1 MTELTLGEFD
11 KILDYM
17 INNNHRLIDN
27 GDTPIAVDIE
37 GEAGIGKT
45 SIVEAVAR
53 RKQMTFVKVNL
64 SQIEETADLV
74 GFPYKEYLVKINGE
88 EKWISADLLKD
99 MNCDFVATN
108 QSRMSYAVPSW
119 VPRDENPNGTMLV
132 LDDYSRANQLII
144 QAIME
149 LINTGSYMS
158 WKLPKYTNIVLTS
171 NPDDGNYSVSTLDN
185 AQRSRLVTFNAK
197 FDINLWAKWAE
208 NFGIDGRAINF
219 ALYYNT
225 ELFEPKNNVVVAN
238 ARNYTTFCRA
248 IAGLPKW
255 DDDKSLEII
264 LEISTGCFLDK
275 NQVVGTLFTQFI
287 RNRLDKLIS
296 PEKLLNGDW
305 DTVKQEI
312 INCVYDNGST
322 SSYNYKA
329 NIANILGTR
338 FMNYCDKYLGTD
350 KADSKKVADRI
361 DKFVTS
367 ETQLFSQDIMYNIVK
382 TICSNHTSLTNRWFL
397 NKNIR
402 QIAI

>member
-1 MTELTLGEFD
+1 MTELTLGEFE

-37 GEAGIGKT
+37 GDAGIGKT

-99 MNCDFVATN
+99 MNCDFTATN

-119 VPRDENPNGTMLV
+119 VPREENPNGTMLV

-158 WKLPKYTNIVLTS
+158 WKLPKYINIVLTS

-185 AQRSRLVTFNAK
+185 AQ
-197 FDINLWAKWAE
+197 
-208 NFGIDGRAINF
+208 
-219 ALYYNT
+219 
-225 ELFEPKNNVVVAN
+225 
-238 ARNYTTFCRA
+238 
-248 IAGLPKW
+248 
-255 DDDKSLEII
+255 KS
-264 LEISTGCFLDK
+264 
-275 NQVVGTLFTQFI
+275 
-287 RNRLDKLIS
+287 
-296 PEKLLNGDW
+296 
-305 DTVKQEI
+305 
-312 INCVYDNGST
+312 
-322 SSYNYKA
+322 
-329 NIANILGTR
+329 
-338 FMNYCDKYLGTD
+338 
-350 KADSKKVADRI
+350 
-361 DKFVTS
+361 
-367 ETQLFSQDIMYNIVK
+367 
-382 TICSNHTSLTNRWFL
+382 
-397 NKNIR
+397 
-402 QIAI
+402 

>member
-1 MTELTLGEFD
+1 MKELTLGEFS
-11 KILDYM
+11 KILSYM
-17 INNNHRLIDN
+17 IDNNHRLIDA
-27 GDTPIAVDIE
+27 GDTPIAVNIE

-45 SIVEAVAR
+45 SVVEAVAR
-53 RKQMTFVKVNL
+53 EKKMTFVKVCL

-74 GFPYKEYLVKINGE
+74 GFPYKEYLVKLNGE
-88 EKWISADLLKD
+88 EKWVSADLLKD
-99 MNCDFVATN
+99 MNCDFETTN
-108 QSRMSYAVPSW
+108 KSRMSYAVPSW
-119 VPRDENPNGTMLV
+119 VPTEENPNGTMLV
-132 LDDYSRANQLII
+132 LDDYSRASSMLL
-144 QAIME
+144 QAVME
-149 LINTGSYMS
+149 LINTGSYIS

-171 NPDDGNYSVSTLDN
+171 NPDSGEYSVQTLDN
-185 AQRSRLVTFNAK
+185 AQKSRLVTFNGK
-197 FDINLWAKWAE
+197 FDIQQWAKWAE

-255 DDDKSLEII
+255 NDEKTLEII
-264 LEISTGCFLDK
+264 LEIASGCFLDK
-275 NQVVGTLFTQFI
+275 DQVVGTLFTQFI
-287 RNRLDKLIS
+287 NNNLDKLIS
-296 PEKLLNGDW
+296 PERLLNGEW
-305 DTVKQEI
+305 EAVKQEI
-312 INCVYDNGST
+312 LNCVYANGNT

-338 FMNYCDKYLGTD
+338 FMNYCNKYLGTD

-367 ETQLFSQDIMYNIVK
+367 DTQLFSQDIMYNIVK
-382 TICSNHTSLTNRWFL
+382 TICSNHASLTNRWFL

>member
-1 MTELTLGEFD
+1 
-11 KILDYM
+11 M
-17 INNNHRLIDN
+17 IDNNHRLIDA
-27 GDTPIAVDIE
+27 GDTPIAVNIE

-45 SIVEAVAR
+45 SVVEAVAR
-53 RKQMTFVKVNL
+53 EKKMTFVKVCL

-74 GFPYKEYLVKINGE
+74 GFPYKEYLVKLNGE
-88 EKWISADLLKD
+88 EKWVSADLLKD
-99 MNCDFVATN
+99 MNCDFETTN
-108 QSRMSYAVPSW
+108 KSRMSYAVPSW
-119 VPRDENPNGTMLV
+119 VPTEENPNGTMLV
-132 LDDYSRANQLII
+132 LDDYSRASSMLL
-144 QAIME
+144 QAVME
-149 LINTGSYMS
+149 LINTGSYIS

-171 NPDDGNYSVSTLDN
+171 NPDSGEYSVQTLDN
-185 AQRSRLVTFNAK
+185 AQKSRLVTFNGK
-197 FDINLWAKWAE
+197 FDIQQWAKWAE

-296 PEKLLNGDW
+296 PERLLNGDW

-367 ETQLFSQDIMYNIVK
+367 DTQLFSQDIMYNIVK

>member
-1 MTELTLGEFD
+1 M
-11 KILDYM
+11 
-17 INNNHRLIDN
+17 
-27 GDTPIAVDIE
+27 
-37 GEAGIGKT
+37 
-45 SIVEAVAR
+45 
-53 RKQMTFVKVNL
+53 
-64 SQIEETADLV
+64 LV
-74 GFPYKEYLVKINGE
+74 GFPIKEYKVLNKDGQAE
-88 EKWISADLLKD
+88 WISADILHDL
-99 MNCDFVATN
+99 NCTDLSITN
-108 QSRMSYAVPSW
+108 ETRMSYATPAW
-119 VPRDENPNGTMLV
+119 LPREDNPNGIMLC
-132 LDDYSRANQLII
+132 LDDYSRASQLLI
-144 QAIME
+144 QALLE
-149 LINTGSYMS
+149 LINTGSYIS

-171 NPDDGNYSVSTLDN
+171 NPDNGNYSVTTLDN
-185 AQRSRLVTFNAK
+185 AVKSRMVTFNGK
-197 FDINLWAKWAE
+197 FDIQQWAKWAE

-312 INCVYDNGST
+312 INCVYGNGST

-367 ETQLFSQDIMYNIVK
+367 DTQLFSQDIMYNIVK